1 VADTLNLAIQGYKI
15 EDLPELA
22 SFAAQRAAITY
33 FVSQLQL
40 VNANIAQTVAA
51 GVTDPVYANVAAA
64 QAALTAVLALYVDE
78 DGNAFDPTIGTVIP

>member
-1 VADTLNLAIQGYKI
+1 MADTLTLEIDAYKL

-33 FVSQLQL
+33 FIAQLQL

-51 GVTDPVYANVAAA
+51 GVTDPIYANVAAA

-78 DGNAFDPTIGTVIP
+78 DGNPFDPTIGTVVP